1 MSLVNEAVN
10 VPSIVVAIPADL
22 RRRLDLYITQ
32 CKYEISGL
40 GTVEANENGDLEVT
54 ELYLLDQVVSSGD
67 TELPC
72 ESVAKFMAEAP
83 DKGIDLSKVRLWW
96 HSHATMSVYWSPTD
110 EAAINSFDASPWFVS
125 IVGNHAGDYLARID
139 LFPTELT
146 PVRLG
151 QPAALETIHPEEEV
165 DQVRSEIAERV
176 SAAAPVPDFVGL
188 LDEVELMES
197 GPGEET

>member
-40 GTVEANENGDLEVT
+40 GTVEVNENGDLEVT

-83 DKGIDLSKVRLWW
+83 ERNRSQQSQAVVALTRDHVRLLESDRRG
-96 HSHATMSVYWSPTD
+96 SHQ
-110 EAAINSFDASPWFVS
+110 F
-125 IVGNHAGDYLARID
+125 L
-139 LFPTELT
+139 
-146 PVRLG
+146 
-151 QPAALETIHPEEEV
+151 
-165 DQVRSEIAERV
+165 
-176 SAAAPVPDFVGL
+176 
-188 LDEVELMES
+188 
-197 GPGEET
+197 